1 MTIAI
6 LKMMKLV
13 SALVILLME
22 NGLGSETFEG
32 KDKMEVFN
40 PSLSV

>member
-13 SALVILLME
+13 SALVISME